1 MIKYIEQLL
10 QGQPVEWKPLG
21 EVGVFTRGSG
31 LQKKDLCETGVPAI
45 HYGQIYT
52 YYKASV
58 EKTLSYVTEEVA
70 SKLRKV
76 DYGDV
81 ILTNTSENIDDVCK
95 ALLYLVEEQGVI
107 GGHACTFRPSNQLL
121 GKYLVYYTMTD
132 EFYQQKRKLAK
143 GTKVIDVS
151 TTDLAKVVIPLPPL
165 SVQAEIVRILDS
177 FTSLTAE
184 LEAELEARRA
194 QYTHYRDELLVFT
207 REGRGAVVYRPL
219 GEVATFYNGL
229 TGKTRS
235 DFQQGDASYV
245 PYKTVFRGNAV
256 DLSLV
261 ESVSVSSGERQNKI
275 EYGDVLFTASSE
287 SLEEVGLSSVVMEEP
302 AQPTYLNSFCF
313 GVRILPEIGI
323 QPGYAKY
330 MFRSEGLRRQIK
342 KTASGVTR
350 INISKA
356 LFKKIVIPIPPLE
369 EQERIAR
376 LLDEFD
382 TLTSSLTEGLPRE
395 IELRRQ
401 QYAYYRDQLLS
412 FPRG

>member
-1 MIKYIEQLL
+1 M
-10 QGQPVEWKPLG
+10 
-21 EVGVFTRGSG
+21 GVFTRGSG
-31 LQKKDLCETGVPAI
+31 LQKKDLCEAGVPAI

-81 ILTNTSENIDDVCK
+81 IITNTSENIDDVCK

-194 QYTHYRDELLVFT
+194 QYAHYRDELLKFT
-207 REGRGAVVYRPL
+207 NRGGGGKIVYRSL
-219 GEVATFYNGL
+219 GEVAAIRRGDRVTKSQLTANGAYPVVSGGTKPL
-229 TGKTRS
+229 GYFSQCNRKAETITIAQYGTAGYVDWQEK
-235 DFQQGDASYV
+235 DFWANDVCYSVFPHQEIDNRFLLHVLRARQGEIYSLATDA
-245 PYKTVFRGNAV
+245 
-256 DLSLV
+256 
-261 ESVSVSSGERQNKI
+261 I
-275 EYGDVLFTASSE
+275 
-287 SLEEVGLSSVVMEEP
+287 P
-302 AQPTYLNSFCF
+302 AHLPKH
-313 GVRILPEIGI
+313 RI
-323 QPGYAKY
+323 
-330 MFRSEGLRRQIK
+330 EGLP
-342 KTASGVTR
+342 
-350 INISKA
+350 
-356 LFKKIVIPIPPLE
+356 IPIPPLE
-369 EQERIAR
+369 EQERIVR

-382 TLTSSLTEGLPRE
+382 TLTCSLTEGLPRE

-412 FPRG
+412 FDEYSTSIRTRTVGGEDRK

>member
-1 MIKYIEQLL
+1 MYR
-10 QGQPVEWKPLG
+10 PLG
-21 EVGVFTRGSG
+21 EIGVFIRGSG
-31 LQKKDLCETGVPAI
+31 LQKKDLRSSGGVPAI

-81 ILTNTSENIDDVCK
+81 IITNTSENIDDVCK

-121 GKYLVYYTMTD
+121 GKYLVYCTMTD

-151 TTDLAKVVIPLPPL
+151 ATDLAKV
-165 SVQAEIVRILDS
+165 
-177 FTSLTAE
+177 
-184 LEAELEARRA
+184 
-194 QYTHYRDELLVFT
+194 
-207 REGRGAVVYRPL
+207 
-219 GEVATFYNGL
+219 
-229 TGKTRS
+229 
-235 DFQQGDASYV
+235 
-245 PYKTVFRGNAV
+245 
-256 DLSLV
+256 
-261 ESVSVSSGERQNKI
+261 
-275 EYGDVLFTASSE
+275 
-287 SLEEVGLSSVVMEEP
+287 
-302 AQPTYLNSFCF
+302 
-313 GVRILPEIGI
+313 
-323 QPGYAKY
+323 
-330 MFRSEGLRRQIK
+330 
-342 KTASGVTR
+342 
-350 INISKA
+350 
-356 LFKKIVIPIPPLE
+356 VIPIPPLE
-369 EQERIAR
+369 EQERIVR

-412 FPRG
+412 FPRDEA

>member
-10 QGQPVEWKPLG
+10 QGQPVVWKPLG

-81 ILTNTSENIDDVCK
+81 IITNTSENIDDVCK

-151 TTDLAKVVIPLPPL
+151 ATDLAKVVIPIPPL

-194 QYTHYRDELLVFT
+194 QYAHYRDELLKFT
-207 REGRGAVVYRPL
+207 NRG
-219 GEVATFYNGL
+219 GG
-229 TGKTRS
+229 
-235 DFQQGDASYV
+235 
-245 PYKTVFRGNAV
+245 
-256 DLSLV
+256 
-261 ESVSVSSGERQNKI
+261 
-275 EYGDVLFTASSE
+275 
-287 SLEEVGLSSVVMEEP
+287 
-302 AQPTYLNSFCF
+302 
-313 GVRILPEIGI
+313 GV
-323 QPGYAKY
+323 K
-330 MFRSEGLRRQIK
+330 
-342 KTASGVTR
+342 
-350 INISKA
+350 
-356 LFKKIVIPIPPLE
+356 
-369 EQERIAR
+369 
-376 LLDEFD
+376 
-382 TLTSSLTEGLPRE
+382 
-395 IELRRQ
+395 
-401 QYAYYRDQLLS
+401 
-412 FPRG
+412 

>member
-1 MIKYIEQLL
+1 M
-10 QGQPVEWKPLG
+10 
-21 EVGVFTRGSG
+21 RGSG
-31 LQKKDLCETGVPAI
+31 LQKKDLRSSGTPAI

-76 DYGDV
+76 DYGD
-81 ILTNTSENIDDVCK
+81 IIITNTSENIDDVCK

-151 TTDLAKVVIPLPPL
+151 ATDLAKV
-165 SVQAEIVRILDS
+165 
-177 FTSLTAE
+177 
-184 LEAELEARRA
+184 
-194 QYTHYRDELLVFT
+194 
-207 REGRGAVVYRPL
+207 
-219 GEVATFYNGL
+219 
-229 TGKTRS
+229 
-235 DFQQGDASYV
+235 
-245 PYKTVFRGNAV
+245 
-256 DLSLV
+256 
-261 ESVSVSSGERQNKI
+261 
-275 EYGDVLFTASSE
+275 
-287 SLEEVGLSSVVMEEP
+287 
-302 AQPTYLNSFCF
+302 
-313 GVRILPEIGI
+313 
-323 QPGYAKY
+323 
-330 MFRSEGLRRQIK
+330 
-342 KTASGVTR
+342 
-350 INISKA
+350 
-356 LFKKIVIPIPPLE
+356 VIPIPPLE
-369 EQERIAR
+369 EQERIVR

-412 FPRG
+412 FPREADAS